1 VNGERRLQSLD
12 VLWTGDREVAV
23 EKPAGL
29 SSERP
34 NGAPAGAAAPND
46 SAITRARAQ
55 FGWPDAQLPHRLDR
69 PTSGILF
76 VAADRQRAA
85 DHAREIREGR
95 WRKWYVA
102 RIAAAD
108 ARSHLLGTHRRYL
121 RREGR
126 LARCVRS
133 GGDPSALEVI
143 AIEPAPDRST
153 DAHALIRLETGR
165 FHQIRVMFADLG
177 APLLGDLDY
186 GGARTR
192 PSLELIS
199 CGLRIAREDGPIRI
213 LSHAAE
219 QSGAAHGAHDAMAP
233 AMVRAT
239 DRSIVPPLVPPIV
252 PALVARLRACMDEQ

>member
-1 VNGERRLQSLD
+1 MTGARRIQTLD

-34 NGAPAGAAAPND
+34 DGAAATAGTAAPND

-69 PTSGILF
+69 PTSGILV
-76 VAADRQRAA
+76 VAADRARAA
-85 DHAREIREGR
+85 DHAREMREGR

-108 ARSHLLGTHRRYL
+108 AGDHLLGAHRRYL

-133 GGDPSALEVI
+133 GGDPSALEVL

-165 FHQIRVMFADLG
+165 FHQIRAMLADLG
-177 APLLGDLDY
+177 APLLGDVDY

-192 PSLELIS
+192 ASLELIS
-199 CGLRIAREDGPIRI
+199 CGLRIGREDGPVRI
-213 LSHAAE
+213 LSRAAE
-219 QSGAAHGAHDAMAP
+219 NAGREDRAPDAMGGIA
-233 AMVRAT
+233 
-239 DRSIVPPLVPPIV
+239 
-252 PALVARLRACMDEQ
+252 PALVARLRACINDER

>member
-1 VNGERRLQSLD
+1 MNGERQLQSLD

-34 NGAPAGAAAPND
+34 AAAAAGAAAPTD

-69 PTSGILF
+69 PTSGILV
-76 VAADRQRAA
+76 VASDRERAA

-102 RIAAAD
+102 RIAAAN

-143 AIEPAPDRST
+143 AFEPAPDRST
-153 DAHALIRLETGR
+153 DVHALIRLETGR
-165 FHQIRVMFADLG
+165 FHQIRVMLADLD

-219 QSGAAHGAHDAMAP
+219 KSGGEHGAHDVRTP
-233 AMVRAT
+233 ATVR
-239 DRSIVPPLVPPIV
+239 SLV

>member
-1 VNGERRLQSLD
+1 MTGARRLQSLH

-34 NGAPAGAAAPND
+34 DGAAAVHVAND

-69 PTSGILF
+69 PTSGILV

-85 DHAREIREGR
+85 DHAREIREGC

-108 ARSHLLGTHRRYL
+108 AGSHLLGAHRRYL

-133 GGDPSALEVI
+133 GGDPSALEVL

-165 FHQIRVMFADLG
+165 FHQIRVMLADLG
-177 APLLGDLDY
+177 APLLGDADY
-186 GGARTR
+186 GGARSR
-192 PSLELIS
+192 ASLELIS
-199 CGLRIAREDGPIRI
+199 CGLRIAREEGAIRI
-213 LSHAAE
+213 LSHAVGKTGAE
-219 QSGAAHGAHDAMAP
+219 HRAPDAIAGA
-233 AMVRAT
+233 
-239 DRSIVPPLVPPIV
+239 LVPAALPV
-252 PALVARLRACMDEQ
+252 ADPVAEPVLAPALVARLRGCMDEQ